1 MKLCLFLQF
10 LWQMAYGDVDVAP
23 CSMPH
28 AKIGITSTIILE
40 FSINHIK
47 LTTMGFFD
55 TTSYFIDE
63 KVNFLQFE
71 NEYKVFNDRGEHI
84 GAVKQK
90 LSGGDKVL
98 RLLFNKAM
106 MPFHL
111 QIQNASGMVEA
122 TIDRGWTFFMSKIT
136 VSGPQGMPLGRV
148 EQKFAFFK
156 PTFKIFDTNNVFLA
170 EITGD
175 RKECNLVIN
184 NAQDQQN
191 GQITKKWA
199 GLAQEIFTTADK
211 YNVTLTEYNMSP
223 EHKIAVL
230 ASAITIDMVLKES
243 K

>member
-1 MKLCLFLQF
+1 MRRIERRQN
-10 LWQMAYGDVDVAP
+10 
-23 CSMPH
+23 

-55 TTSYFIDE
+55 T
-63 KVNFLQFE
+63 
-71 NEYKVFNDRGEHI
+71 
-84 GAVKQK
+84 
-90 LSGGDKVL
+90 
-98 RLLFNKAM
+98 
-106 MPFHL
+106 
-111 QIQNASGMVEA
+111 
-122 TIDRGWTFFMSKIT
+122 
-136 VSGPQGMPLGRV
+136 
-148 EQKFAFFK
+148 
-156 PTFKIFDTNNVFLA
+156 NNVFLA

-175 RKECNLVIN
+175 WKAWNFVIN
-184 NAQDQQN
+184 NAQGQQI

-199 GLAQEIFTTADK
+199 GLAQEMFTTADK